1 VSIENVILQD
11 KGLSLLRK
19 NSLVETT
26 EGCDINPGRFA
37 TCTQV
42 HKIRETNF
50 VDLHFNEQ
58 GNYQPLEIHFLHENS
73 NVGRVTF
80 FLKK

>member
-11 KGLSLLRK
+11 KGLNLLRK
-19 NSLVETT
+19 NSLVGTT

-58 GNYQPLEIHFLHENS
+58 GNYQPLEIHFCMKTARWE
-73 NVGRVTF
+73 G
-80 FLKK
+80 